1 MKTLST
7 VLLSTVAV
15 VTTGVAAQAADLI
28 LDAPASAAE
37 DVASDWTG
45 PYVGIQAGVISL
57 TTVEDYDP
65 TYTTPSD
72 PYWELGAYGG
82 SVGLFAGFDYQ
93 VDEMF
98 VLGISGE
105 VNLDNVA
112 IDYDGYDDYL
122 TLDWDA
128 AIKVRGG
135 MLLNPS
141 TLLYATVGYS
151 VGAFTFS
158 EDYWGGVYDPSDE
171 TANGWVVGAG
181 MEAEVAEGLFARGE
195 ATATFYDD
203 LKIDNADDPYWV
215 VTPTVVKATLGLAY
229 KF

>member
-1 MKTLST
+1 MNTIRIA
-7 VLLSTVAV
+7 LLASVAV
-15 VTTGVAAQAADLI
+15 AAMGNVAVAADLI
-28 LDAPASAAE
+28 VEESAVAE
-37 DVASDWTG
+37 AVVSDWTG

-57 TTVEDYDP
+57 TTSEDYDP
-65 TYTTPSD
+65 SYSTPYD

-82 SVGLFAGFDYQ
+82 TVGLFAGFDYQ
-93 VDEMF
+93 IDDMF

-112 IDYDGYDDYL
+112 IENDGYDDYL

-128 AIKVRGG
+128 AIKVRAG

-141 TLLYATVGYS
+141 TLLYATAGYS
-151 VGAFTFS
+151 VAAFTFS
-158 EDYWGGVYDPSDE
+158 DDYWGSSYSSDD
-171 TANGWVVGAG
+171 TTGGWIVGAG
-181 MEAEVAEGLFARGE
+181 IESEVADGLFVRGE

-203 LKIDNADDPYWV
+203 IDLNYLDDPYWIS
-215 VTPTVVKATLGLAY
+215 TPTVVKATLGLAY